1 MIAVAGGILLALIVL
16 SMVRTMIVPVL
27 IVLAVGYGML
37 ELQNHGICLTDRCAA
52 ERTPIVHH

>member
-1 MIAVAGGILLALIVL
+1 MIVVAGGILLALVVL

-52 ERTPIVHH
+52 ERTPTVHH